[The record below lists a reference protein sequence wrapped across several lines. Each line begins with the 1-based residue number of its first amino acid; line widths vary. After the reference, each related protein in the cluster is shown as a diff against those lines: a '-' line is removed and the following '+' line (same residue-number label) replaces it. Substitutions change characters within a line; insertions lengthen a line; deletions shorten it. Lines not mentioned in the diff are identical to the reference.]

1 MQIRILSLACAAL
14 LPLLAHAQ
22 VTVTDPWVRA
32 TTSQQKATGAFMKL
46 SPATPMTLV
55 SASSPVAG
63 VVEVH
68 EMVTQDGVMKMRAM
82 PGLPLAPGKVTELKP
97 GGYHIM
103 LMDLKKPVSVGE
115 KVAIT
120 LVLENEGKQ
129 RQEQVV
135 QAEVRPLNAVAAPA
149 APNAHPHHH

>member
-1 MQIRILSLACAAL
+1 
-14 LPLLAHAQ
+14 
-22 VTVTDPWVRA
+22 
-32 TTSQQKATGAFMKL
+32 
-46 SPATPMTLV
+46 MTLV

-103 LMDLKKPVSVGE
+103 LIGLKAP
-115 KVAIT
+115 
-120 LVLENEGKQ
+120 LVEGKLVPLTLTFAKAGAVKV
-129 RQEQVV
+129 ELKVEAAGA
-135 QAEVRPLNAVAAPA
+135 AEPA
-149 APNAHPHHH
+149 HSNHGG